1 MSRPVVLQLTWA
13 GFDAAVDVLAALCPR
28 GVDVVC
34 GMDRGGMVLAWALSE
49 RLAIECSLEPVNG
62 ALLVY
67 GVTLAVPQVAAR
79 CADAVVWTWVDATPE
94 RRVQSVCKATA
105 GTRVLMPWQD
115 AMTSP
120 RPFVPGFDD

>member
-1 MSRPVVLQLTWA
+1 MSRPVVMRLTWA
-13 GFDAAVDVLAALCPR
+13 GFDAAVDVMSALCPS

-34 GMDRGGMVLAWALSE
+34 GVDRGGMVLAWALSE
-49 RLAIECSLEPVNG
+49 RLDIEYSLRPVSG

-67 GVTLAVPQVAAR
+67 GLVTSRPRSR
-79 CADAVVWTWVDATPE
+79 CADPVLLAWVDASPE
-94 RRVQSVCKATA
+94 QAVQSVCKATA

-115 AMTSP
+115 AVASP